1 MRDRAL
7 EPQRTTSTIHNMKQ
21 IGTAMSPALEKL
33 DKILKLEESTHFQ
46 NEAVIGGLDKL
57 AEHWQREASSEHA
70 GPEAEALIQEIV
82 SHLLGYPSRS
92 SAAERQ
98 EAISAVRTLMR
109 QLAQAPAPPS
119 PPEAPADRTPPP
131 KTEQAPQ
138 KPQAAH
144 GLEAPVTKVVG
155 VNTAY
160 AKRLERL
167 GVQSIGDL
175 LALYPRRY
183 EDFSAIRPI
192 STLRPGE
199 QVTVVGEIWEVS
211 GRKSRRGTRVTTAVI
226 TDGSG
231 TIEATWFNQPYLE
244 KQLKAGRRV
253 ILSGKTDTYLGRLV
267 LQSPEWEPAT
277 GEPVHTARLV
287 PIYPLT
293 EGITARWLRRIQ
305 KRTVDYWA
313 KRMPDPLPEP
323 VREAANLT
331 DLPTALAQIHF
342 PDNEQ
347 QLEQARRR
355 LCFDEFLLVQLGVLQ
370 QRREWRKQAGRP
382 LNVDK
387 ELVTQFIQSLPF
399 VLTDAQKRAIDDVL
413 KDISQPSPM
422 SRMLQGDVGSGKTVV
437 ALVGM
442 LIAAANGTQASLM
455 APTEILAEQHFQ
467 TVTALLDA
475 APEGPSRPRVCL
487 LVGSLSNGAKEEIR
501 QQIAAGQV
509 DIVIGTHALI
519 QESVSFK
526 DLTFVVID
534 EQHRFGVMQRA
545 SLREKGY
552 SPHVLVMSATP
563 IPRSLALTLYGDLD
577 LTIIDEMPPGRQ
589 QIKTYWLTSRERER
603 AYTFIQKQV
612 EEGRQAFIICPLIEE
627 SEALDVKAAVEEHK
641 RLQADVFPHL
651 QLGLLHGKMRPAEK
665 DDVMNRF
672 RAGELHILVSTS
684 VVEVG
689 IDIPNAT
696 VIMVEGADRFGLAQ
710 LHQFRGRVGRGEHQS
725 YCLLLSESETPA
737 SQERLK
743 AIEST
748 LDGFQL
754 AEKDLQMRGPGEF
767 FGTRQSGLPDLR
779 LAKISDIRILEE
791 ARRQAIRI
799 FERDPDLSHPE
810 HQLLAQKVQEFWREK
825 GDLS

>member
-1 MRDRAL
+1 
-7 EPQRTTSTIHNMKQ
+7 
-21 IGTAMSPALEKL
+21 MSPALDKL
-33 DKILKLEESTHFQ
+33 AKILNLEESTGYENQ
-46 NEAVIGGLDKL
+46 AVIGGLDKL
-57 AEHWQREASSEHA
+57 AEHWQRDAS
-70 GPEAEALIQEIV
+70 AEYATPQAAQLIREIV
-82 SHLLGYPSRS
+82 VHLAAYPTQPSP
-92 SAAERQ
+92 AERR
-98 EAISAVRTLMR
+98 EAIAAIRTLMTDLAR
-109 QLAQAPAPPS
+109 QPVSPPQPEPPAEKKPPAPQTEPS
-119 PPEAPADRTPPP
+119 PKPPSS
-131 KTEQAPQ
+131 
-138 KPQAAH
+138 H

-160 AKRLERL
+160 AEKLKKL
-167 GVQSIGDL
+167 NVHTIGDL
-175 LALYPRRY
+175 LTLYPRRY
-183 EDFSAIRPI
+183 EDYSSIRPI
-192 STLRPGE
+192 STLKPGE
-199 QVTVVGEIWEVS
+199 QATVVGEIWEVS
-211 GRKSRRGTRVTTAVI
+211 GRASRRGTRVTTAVI

-244 KQLKAGRRV
+244 KQMKAGRKI

-267 LQSPEWEPAT
+267 LQSPEWEPAA

-293 EGITARWLRRIQ
+293 EGISARWLRRIQ

-313 KRMPDPLPEP
+313 RRMPDPLPET
-323 VREAANLT
+323 VRQDAKLI
-331 DLPTALAQIHF
+331 DLPSALSQIHF
-342 PDNEQ
+342 PDSEKR
-347 QLEQARRR
+347 LEQARRR

-370 QRREWRKQAGRP
+370 QRREWRTQSGRP
-382 LNVDK
+382 LDIDDD
-387 ELVTQFIQSLPF
+387 LVRQFTQSLPF
-399 VLTDAQKRAIDDVL
+399 TLTAAQTRAIDDVL

-422 SRMLQGDVGSGKTVV
+422 SRLLQGDVGSGKTVV

-442 LIAAANGTQASLM
+442 LVAAANGTQASLM

-467 TVTALLDA
+467 TVTGLLDSA
-475 APEGPSRPRVCL
+475 GEGLPRPRVRL

-501 QQIAAGQV
+501 HEIAAGQV
-509 DIVIGTHALI
+509 DIVIGTHTLI

-545 SLREKGY
+545 SLRDKGY

-577 LTIIDEMPPGRQ
+577 LTVIDEMPPGRQ
-589 QIKTYWLTSRERER
+589 RIKTYWLTARERER
-603 AYTFIQKQV
+603 AYAFIQKQV
-612 EEGRQAFIICPLIEE
+612 EEGRQAFVICPLIEE
-627 SEALDVKAAVEEHK
+627 SEALDVKAAVEEHR
-641 RLQADVFPHL
+641 RLQADVFPNL
-651 QLGLLHGKMRPAEK
+651 KLGLLHGRMRPAEK

-672 RAGELHILVSTS
+672 RAGELHVLVSTS

-689 IDIPNAT
+689 IDVPNAT

-725 YCLLLSESETPA
+725 YCLLLSESATPS
-737 SQERLK
+737 SQERLR

-748 LDGFQL
+748 HDGFQL
-754 AEKDLQMRGPGEF
+754 AEKDLEMRGPGEF

-791 ARRQAIRI
+791 ARRQAMRI
-799 FERDPDLSHPE
+799 FERDPDLSLPE
-810 HQLLAQKVQEFWREK
+810 HQLLAQKVQDFWREK
-825 GDLS
+825 GDPS

>member
-1 MRDRAL
+1 M
-7 EPQRTTSTIHNMKQ
+7 N
-21 IGTAMSPALEKL
+21 PALEKL
-33 DKILKLEESTHFQ
+33 AKILNLEESTDFENQ
-46 NEAVIGGLDKL
+46 AVIGGLDKL
-57 AEHWQREASSEHA
+57 AEHWQRDASAEYA
-70 GPEAEALIQEIV
+70 TPEAAQLIQEIAG
-82 SHLLGYPSRS
+82 HLAAYPTCQS
-92 SAAERQ
+92 SAERR
-98 EAISAVRTLMR
+98 EAIAAIRDLMK
-109 QLAQAPAPPS
+109 QLEQEPPKPAQPEPVPEKEPPAPKAKPS
-119 PPEAPADRTPPP
+119 PKAPPG
-131 KTEQAPQ
+131 Q
-138 KPQAAH
+138 
-144 GLEAPVTKVVG
+144 GLEAPVTKVMG

-160 AKRLERL
+160 AEKLKKL
-167 GVQSIGDL
+167 SVQTIGDL
-175 LALYPRRY
+175 LTLYPRRY
-183 EDFSAIRPI
+183 EDYSSIRPI
-192 STLRPGE
+192 SMLNPGE

-211 GRKSRRGTRVTTAVI
+211 GRASRRGTRVTTAVI

-244 KQLKAGRRV
+244 KQLKAGRKI

-267 LQSPEWEPAT
+267 LQSPEWEPAA

-287 PIYPLT
+287 PVYPLT
-293 EGITARWLRRIQ
+293 EGVTARWLRRIQ

-313 KRMPDPLPEP
+313 KSIPDPLPES
-323 VREAANLT
+323 VRQDANLI
-331 DLPTALAQIHF
+331 DLPSALSQIHF
-342 PDNEQ
+342 PDDEK

-370 QRREWRKQAGRP
+370 QRRKWREQSGRP
-382 LNVDK
+382 LGIDD
-387 ELVTQFIQSLPF
+387 ELVRQFTQALPF
-399 VLTDAQKRAIDDVL
+399 TLTAAQTRAIDDLL
-413 KDISQPSPM
+413 KDLSQSSPM

-442 LIAAANGTQASLM
+442 LVAAANGAQATLM

-467 TVTALLDA
+467 TVTGLLSSGG
-475 APEGPSRPRVCL
+475 EGLSQPQVRL

-501 QQIAAGQV
+501 QEIAAGEV

-526 DLTFVVID
+526 DLAFVVID

-577 LTIIDEMPPGRQ
+577 LTVIDEMPPGRQ
-589 QIKTYWLTSRERER
+589 TIKTYWLTSRERER
-603 AYTFIQKQV
+603 AYAFIQKQV
-612 EEGRQAFIICPLIEE
+612 DEGRQAFVICPLIEE
-627 SEALDVKAAVEEHK
+627 SETLDVKAAVEEHK
-641 RLQADVFPHL
+641 RLQTSVFPHL
-651 QLGLLHGKMRPAEK
+651 KLGLLHGRMRPAEK
-665 DDVMNRF
+665 DDVMSRF
-672 RAGELHILVSTS
+672 RAGELDILVSTS

-689 IDIPNAT
+689 IDVPNAT

-725 YCLLLSESETPA
+725 YCLLLSESVTPA
-737 SQERLK
+737 SEERLR

-748 LDGFQL
+748 HDGFQL
-754 AEKDLQMRGPGEF
+754 AEKDLEMRGPGEF

-791 ARRQAIRI
+791 ARRQALRL
-799 FERDPDLSHPE
+799 FERDPDLSQPE
-810 HQLLAQKVQEFWREK
+810 HQLLLQKVQDFWREK
-825 GDLS
+825 GDPS